1 MQKRNTTEKKIKG
14 FMKWQY
20 QPQPVEEMTIRR
32 RAIRVPPVRV
42 RAVHQQRKT
51 RAAAQVRAPIP
62 ILTRAQR
69 AAPTRTQRAALIRA
83 QRATLIRART
93 AAPIRT
99 QRAAPLIKLPPVPA
113 QTRAQPARIRA
124 TVLTDKLQK
133 NSSRVCSRKG
143 MTPCSAVGR

>member
-14 FMKWQY
+14 FMKKGLILGM
-20 QPQPVEEMTIRR
+20 VAMM
-32 RAIRVPPVRV
+32 
-42 RAVHQQRKT
+42 AVSATACGGNDNKKTSNKSTTSTSSSSSSQRKT

-62 ILTRAQR
+62 IL
-69 AAPTRTQRAALIRA
+69 IRA
-83 QRATLIRART
+83 QRATLIRVRT

-99 QRAAPLIKLPPVPA
+99 QRAASLIKLPPVPA

-133 NSSRVCSRKG
+133 NSSRVCSQ
-143 MTPCSAVGR
+143 